1 MCAFPYLL
9 SVMITVLVGVVTVSV
24 ELVGRE
30 RERRGVVAGRVGIN
44 HYKAYLNRMHFLA
57 GTALHR

>member
-1 MCAFPYLL
+1 M